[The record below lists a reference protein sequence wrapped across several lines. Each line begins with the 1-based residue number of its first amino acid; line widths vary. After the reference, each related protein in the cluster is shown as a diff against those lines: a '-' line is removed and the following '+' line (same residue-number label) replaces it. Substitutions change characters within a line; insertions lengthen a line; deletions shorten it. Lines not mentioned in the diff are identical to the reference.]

1 MEMKSKQ
8 ELTDYRLLCVCS
20 AFIQTNQG
28 KYKCKVAIETQ
39 AKVEKGKSS
48 SCEGHLSSTT
58 FLKAGE
64 IQLNLKSVC
73 VLKENTEPRKR
84 RDPND

>member
-1 MEMKSKQ
+1 M
-8 ELTDYRLLCVCS
+8 
-20 AFIQTNQG
+20 
-28 KYKCKVAIETQ
+28 
-39 AKVEKGKSS
+39 EKGKSS